1 MAKRILTGAV
11 GLPVLILLVSLGNIP
26 LQIGPL
32 TLSPLLI
39 MLLILSCIG
48 LAEFY
53 QAMTGELAPSAQ
65 AKRKFKDNLP
75 IRWFFGR
82 FSIHDVGYVFTVLYY
97 LLLPNI
103 GSNPYFF
110 ILITMFIIS
119 ILVFMVLFHGII
131 NIVDCALTLF
141 GFFYV
146 AFLLSFIYLI
156 RMHLLGSA
164 FVWLIFISAFGCDT
178 CAYFTGK
185 LLGKHK
191 LVPNLSPNKTVEG
204 AVGGVLGAGL
214 LAMLYGLFLA
224 KVVHLTNMNA
234 NLMIYSTVVG
244 LVGAVFASFGDL
256 AASSIK
262 RLKNIKDFGSI
273 FPGHGGVLDRFDS
286 VIFAAPMVYMVMILL
301 LKR

>member
-11 GLPVLILLVSLGNIP
+11 GLPILFLLVSFGQVP
-26 LQIGPL
+26 WRAGFF
-32 TLSPLLI
+32 TVSPLSVA
-39 MLLILSCIG
+39 LLILSCFG

-53 QAMTGELAPSAQ
+53 QAMTGELAPAEQ
-65 AKRKFKDNLP
+65 AKRKFSDNLP
-75 IRWFFGR
+75 IRWFYGR
-82 FSIHDVGYVFTVLYY
+82 FFIHDVGYAFTVLYY
-97 LLLPNI
+97 LLLPKI

-110 ILITMFIIS
+110 ILITMFIIT

-131 NIVDCALTLF
+131 NINDCAVTLF

-146 AFLLSFIYLI
+146 AFLLSFIYLV
-156 RMHLLGSA
+156 RMHVLGSA

-178 CAYFTGK
+178 GAYFTGR
-185 LLGKHK
+185 LFGKHK
-191 LVPNLSPNKTVEG
+191 LVEKLSPNKTIEG
-204 AVGGVLGAGL
+204 AGGGVIVAGL
-214 LAMLYGLFLA
+214 LAMLYGIFLA
-224 KVVHLTNMNA
+224 AVVRISNTN
-234 NLMIYSTVVG
+234 LIIYCTVVG

-256 AASSIK
+256 AASSVK
-262 RLKNIKDFGSI
+262 RLKNIKDFGRI